1 MKRFISI
8 LLAMC
13 MCMSIGVCGITA
25 SAETAT
31 KPTISTGADR
41 VTDSTI
47 TYYFDTRAFGITDSA
62 EPDIKNSEAS
72 FTIEKFTDGGAGTR
86 NAKSA
91 KWGLFGMSGH
101 YGNNDVYGNK
111 ALVRAQSIQW
121 EPKVPEIGA
130 VFDLETEDRI
140 YSLAFELDVEKAG
153 EYIPSLT
160 YFGSTI
166 APKVEI
172 YVLPKPEGAEA
183 WTNYDEFVKTLDTD
197 DRLCEADLYYTSV
210 ETQTKE
216 LPKVTLSKGSNL
228 FIMVLNGMRTEPQ
241 TVSYS
246 DGRVNYYKE
255 FLRPQYL
262 SLTPINKTLEYDFSL
277 SAFEYEKMPR
287 YSAND
292 ATWTG
297 VRSSSTATPSNVTI
311 EDTGFSGVQNTEF
324 FGWNKQLNAVAKVED
339 GKVVQNEYEEAEL
352 YYTMK
357 SREDDTYWSLEC
369 VSTGSQSHRAWKAAF
384 YSFFASSYFSTEN
397 ETKDSSKRPL
407 TAFRINVSSAGEYK
421 LGISTGKT
429 YAPNDYTG
437 TGIVSNVYVMKAPE
451 SAITVAQID
460 EYISNG
466 SFKHLGT
473 HDSSVKSEE
482 YTTVGNNTSFTA
494 SEPGEYIL
502 LFDTDENSFAK
513 SGITNPTG
521 NYHLVVSGIK
531 LTPVITKS
539 EAEVEKEKIE
549 NEDGNTISATDTA
562 ETSVTVKQGK
572 AVLGGDTE
580 PTFTEVE
587 VNSDGYATVTAT
599 ETDENGNKF
608 LYWAKGLKTG
618 IGKKVFVPDNDNEL
632 SCTFKPETG
641 VNYIIAVYAPAS
653 GSTGET
659 RYCNA
664 NGQLLTDADEN
675 TVPTMPGYTFAEWV
689 DCGNG
694 MKVADYT
701 ENETTYTVTVKHQD
715 GEAEA
720 VEKETLSGKKYG
732 DSVTVTAPSR
742 FGGSG
747 YNVFNYWEKDGKT
760 VSFNKSYTFNVWETC
775 DVTAVYKAYAP
786 VATTL
791 KKIII
796 DNMGGNNL
804 MAEFIGFGDVAEKGI
819 VFGTNATLTD
829 NEGKATMTSN
839 KTQFTV
845 NNDIDGTPAARGYV
859 IDKAG
864 NVYYGN

>member
-13 MCMSIGVCGITA
+13 ICLSIGVCGITV

-31 KPTISTGADR
+31 EPTISTGADR

-47 TYYFDTRAFGITDSA
+47 TYYFDGYAFGVSDSTSI
-62 EPDIKNSEAS
+62 EENKSNL
-72 FTIEKFTDGGAGTR
+72 TIDKFTDVEKTTR
-86 NAKSA
+86 GKSSA
-91 KWGLFGMSGH
+91 KWGLFGMSG
-101 YGNNDVYGNK
+101 GDAFK
-111 ALVRAQSIQW
+111 ALVRAQSVQW
-121 EPKVPEIGA
+121 QPLVPETTA
-130 VFDLETEDRI
+130 VFNPDSEETI
-140 YSLAFELDVEKAG
+140 YSIAFELDVKSAG
-153 EYIPSLT
+153 SYIPKLNYYGNENS
-160 YFGSTI
+160 
-166 APKVEI
+166 PKVEI
-172 YVLPKPEGAEA
+172 YVLPKSKNAEA
-183 WTNYDEFVKTLDTD
+183 WTDYDEFVKKLSTS
-197 DRLCEADLYYTSV
+197 DRLCELDLYKATADWYDS
-210 ETQTKE
+210 EN
-216 LPKVTLSKGSNL
+216 LPAVDMEEGSNL
-228 FIMVLNGMRTEPQ
+228 FIMVLNGMNDEANLGGGSLSWHRTE
-241 TVSYS
+241 Y
-246 DGRVNYYKE
+246 
-255 FLRPQYL
+255 LRPRYL
-262 SLTPINKTLEYDFSL
+262 SLTPVNKTLEYDFSL

-287 YSAND
+287 LAANKISWKGVRVNSGADTPIKDVIGTSEFQGIQNTDLLKWNAQID
-292 ATWTG
+292 AEVLEETDSETG
-297 VRSSSTATPSNVTI
+297 VTTAKYATLESDYSVVRFVDSYYVMK
-311 EDTGFSGVQNTEF
+311 EQN
-324 FGWNKQLNAVAKVED
+324 
-339 GKVVQNEYEEAEL
+339 
-352 YYTMK
+352 
-357 SREDDTYWSLEC
+357 DDTYWGIEC
-369 VSTGSQSHRAWKAAF
+369 VPVSTINTKNRAWGDGRFYADYAAG
-384 YSFFASSYFSTEN
+384 SFSTES
-397 ETKDSSKRPL
+397 ETKGSSQRAM
-407 TAFRINVSSAGEYK
+407 TVFRIYVKSAGEYT
-421 LGISTGKT
+421 LSTSIKSGNP
-429 YAPNDYTG
+429 YVENG
-437 TGIVSNVYVMKAPE
+437 CVSDVYIMKAPE
-451 SAITVAQID
+451 ETLAVSQID
-460 EYISNG
+460 GYISNG
-466 SFKHLGT
+466 SFKFLGK
-473 HDSSVKSEE
+473 HDGTQGKNED
-482 YTTVGNNTSFTA
+482 YTAIMENKFTA
-494 SEPGEYIL
+494 EQGGEYIL
-502 LFDTDENSFAK
+502 LFDTAK
-513 SGITNPTG
+513 NMTTANTAKTLSLSG
-521 NYHLVVSGIK
+521 VK
-531 LTPVITKS
+531 LNPVITPDT
-539 EAEVEKEKIE
+539 EKEKIE

-562 ETSVTVKQGK
+562 ETSVTVQQGK

-599 ETDENGNKF
+599 ETDETGNKF

-747 YNVFNYWEKDGKT
+747 YNVFNYWEKEGKI

-775 DVTAVYKAYAP
+775 DVTAVYKPYAP

-796 DNMGGNNL
+796 DDMGGNNL